1 MPCSSE
7 ACVASQSVDQRSS
20 SAGGMGSRRRR
31 GAGCGVD
38 WGCCSP
44 RREEMVREKRTLWW
58 SEKLDVLMV
67 GVAWEVSA
75 ALCGSWMA
83 KWSIDD
89 AEGWDTGLKEG
100 GR

>member
-1 MPCSSE
+1 
-7 ACVASQSVDQRSS
+7 
-20 SAGGMGSRRRR
+20 
-31 GAGCGVD
+31 
-38 WGCCSP
+38 
-44 RREEMVREKRTLWW
+44 MVRERRILWG

-89 AEGWDTGLKEG
+89 ADGWETGLKDG